1 MLKQLNKDILP
12 AIGGMAT
19 DAITATRSLGVISPV
34 PDDSVA
40 IGDATL
46 NPAHSLKRHAP
57 IKQTTSN
64 LSRPGERDANALK
77 NLVAASVVDSHRTKI
92 SEIRT
97 RTKWVTIL
105 RVTWLKLDYIRLSI
119 FVMLFRVIP
128 RNHSLAQLS

>member
-19 DAITATRSLGVISPV
+19 YAITAKGCLAVLRSIGQRGSHETATRSLGVISPV

-77 NLVAASVVDSHRTKI
+77 NLVAASVVDSHRIKI
-92 SEIRT
+92 SET
-97 RTKWVTIL
+97 GQE
-105 RVTWLKLDYIRLSI
+105 
-119 FVMLFRVIP
+119 P
-128 RNHSLAQLS
+128 NG